1 MIDVTTID
9 NIFKKVCNEYLSTQ
23 TGLRL
28 KNKQLISLSDMRLH
42 KDMSFDNAIL
52 NVISGS
58 KSFSVKKSTL
68 LDNSFF
74 DTYKAFEK
82 DYLAIKMIADDKLH
96 KLFKENAAQK
106 AAIYKEVVGNNEAY
120 KNAICAVI
128 SGCNADMCS
137 NEYNTLFDIQRKAL
151 YPIFEKCALAH
162 IEDMRNVDVKNIFG
176 IVTKVD
182 KFLPKIETRTGGV
195 YDNKHYDLDVWLFT
209 DNGKVAVNTLAF
221 FDYRL
226 NPFFIEY
233 KAALDKSDLIM
244 QGYLKTLDLR
254 FIQKKALESIYWQN
268 RKLIDI
274 DFQIEI
280 RELIYNKYPALW
292 NLQAI

>member
-1 MIDVTTID
+1 MINTTAID

-28 KNKQLISLSDMRLH
+28 KNKQMISLSDMCLQ
-42 KDMSFDNAIL
+42 KDTCFDNAIL
-52 NVISGS
+52 NVISGG
-58 KSFSVKKSTL
+58 KSFSIKKSML
-68 LDNSFF
+68 LDNAFF

-82 DYLAIKMIADDKLH
+82 EYSALKTIADDKLH
-96 KLFKENAAQK
+96 ELFKENAAQK
-106 AAIYKEVVGNNEAY
+106 AVIFKEVAENNEAY
-120 KNAICAVI
+120 KNAVCAVI

-162 IEDMRNVDVKNIFG
+162 IKDMRNVDVKNIFG

-182 KFLPKIETRTGGV
+182 KFLPKIETRTGGI

-209 DNGKVAVNTLAF
+209 DNGKIAVDSFSF
-221 FDYRL
+221 FNYRL

-244 QGYLKTLDLR
+244 QSYLKTFDLR
-254 FIQKKALESIYWQN
+254 FIQKKTLESVYWQD

-274 DFQIEI
+274 NFQTEI

-292 NLQAI
+292 N